1 MMIRNMILIGVI
13 MAMLFATNPTQA
25 FICEIINGSF
35 EADGLIN
42 DITRQ
47 DPNGWIVSVPTDTV
61 KFTAKTDNSWK
72 TDGNYSLFIS
82 SQWFTAFAA
91 GDMATVSQQV
101 YLTDVNEIKFD
112 LKLDTYTGLAWDST
126 DATAVV
132 MIDDE
137 VVWEPNNAD
146 PDLRGQYDQSFK
158 IDSKYKDDNP
168 HTLSLGLRINV
179 DTENGFFEFYRAWWD
194 SIECTNIICDGGGLL
209 DGDFNQDCYVD
220 IYDLQLAADV
230 WLAEVPASDIY
241 NLYKGDDID
250 NNGIVNFLD
259 FSILAGNWLLNSYPE

>member
-13 MAMLFATNPTQA
+13 MAMLFAANPTQA
-25 FICEIINGSF
+25 AICEIINGSF
-35 EADGLIN
+35 EDDGRIN
-42 DITRQ
+42 DITSQ
-47 DPNGWIVSVPTDTV
+47 DPNGWAASVPTG

-72 TDGNYSLFIS
+72 TDGIYSLNIS

-101 YLTDVNEIKFD
+101 YLTDVSEIKFD
-112 LKLDTYTGLAWDST
+112 LKMDTYTGLAWDST
-126 DATAVV
+126 YATAVV

-137 VVWEPNNAD
+137 VVWEPNNAE
-146 PDLRGQYDQSFK
+146 PDLGVEYIDQSFP
-158 IDSKYKDDNP
+158 IESKYKDDNL
-168 HTLSLGLRINV
+168 HTLSLGLKINV
-179 DTENGFFEFYRAWWD
+179 DTENGFFEFYRTWWD
-194 SIECTNIICDGGGLL
+194 SIECTNIICGGDGLL

-250 NNGIVNFLD
+250 TNGIVNFLD
-259 FSILAGNWLLNSYPE
+259 FSILAGNWLLSSYQE

>member
-35 EADGLIN
+35 EADGRIN

-47 DPNGWIVSVPTDTV
+47 DPNGWTVNIPTG
-61 KFTAKTDNSWK
+61 KFSAKTDTSWSP
-72 TDGNYSLFIS
+72 DGNYSLFIS
-82 SQWFTAFAA
+82 SQWYTPFVA

-112 LKLDTYTGLAWDST
+112 LKMDTYTGFGWDVN

-137 VVWEPNNAD
+137 VVWEPNNTD
-146 PDLRGQYDQSFK
+146 PDLGDVYLDESFK

-168 HTLSLGLRINV
+168 HTLSFGLRINV
-179 DTENGFFEFYRAWWD
+179 DTADGFYEFYRSWWD
-194 SIECTNIICDGGGLL
+194 SIECTHIICDGHGLL

-259 FSILAGNWLLNSYPE
+259 FSILAGNWLLSSYPE